1 MQTEPEYIWVIPTLE
16 HNLNLAPQSQFLVTI
31 LISGLPCC
39 PLLSLA
45 PSILLMCRG
54 CGSEGRDQ
62 APLNSH
68 KHMCKVQVMAE
79 DHVVMLEDIKP

>member
-1 MQTEPEYIWVIPTLE
+1 MGDPYIGT
-16 HNLNLAPQSQFLVTI
+16 QSQSRPTI
-31 LISGLPCC
+31 SISGHYFNLGSPLLPS
-39 PLLSLA
+39 LLSLA

-68 KHMCKVQVMAE
+68 KHMCKVQVVAE
-79 DHVVMLEDIKP
+79 DHVVMLEDLKP